1 MSTKKSAIEKL
12 KNSKQPEVKILT
24 FNFAGIKSGEKMLVS
39 SPKEIAEYIKKIPS
53 GKTKTMEEMK
63 ADLAK
68 KHSANK
74 ACPVSTPIFLRV
86 VSEAALEEID
96 SGKSQNDV
104 TPFWRVVDPESKIAT
119 KIPLGADFIKKMR
132 ESESLKSV

>member
-1 MSTKKSAIEKL
+1 MPAKKSAIQKL
-12 KNSKQPEVKILT
+12 KNSKKPEVKILT

-39 SPKEIAEYIKKIPS
+39 SPAEIDEYVQKIPL

-68 KHSANK
+68 KHSADK
-74 ACPVSTPIFLRV
+74 SCPVSTPIFLRV
-86 VSEAALEEID
+86 VSEAALEEINL
-96 SGKSQNDV
+96 GKKPEEV
-104 TPFWRVVDPESKIAT
+104 TPFWRVVDPESKIAS

-132 ESESLKSV
+132 ESEV